1 MDRSFIENNLVAGV
15 YTNSD
20 KYFKQFTDNWQGHYA
35 DVELIFNIQKGKI
48 NENMEKLRHKFIETG
63 KRYWLFMDED
73 ILFTRNDVIETCLKY
88 MKKNDLDLITT
99 YQSTDFNLVKKVKAD
114 GLPFEYIT
122 WCAGYFMLV
131 DSKRCGLVP
140 FDLDLPTTH
149 GSMSDLAYCMDII
162 EDADALIGIA
172 PTMIYHA
179 DSGYSPKVIEPF
191 KITKENKEN
200 VNKSV
205 SQFLK
210 ELDPKLLY
218 GNPKI
223 EIVFLGNGDIDYNET
238 IGGHYLKNKH
248 PNIYHEIVARHH
260 YDIVHTNKKDNF
272 TFTKD
277 KNTV

>member
-1 MDRSFIENNLVAGV
+1 
-15 YTNSD
+15 
-20 KYFKQFTDNWQGHYA
+20 
-35 DVELIFNIQKGKI
+35 
-48 NENMEKLRHKFIETG
+48 
-63 KRYWLFMDED
+63 
-73 ILFTRNDVIETCLKY
+73 
-88 MKKNDLDLITT
+88 
-99 YQSTDFNLVKKVKAD
+99 
-114 GLPFEYIT
+114 
-122 WCAGYFMLV
+122 MLV

-140 FDLDLPTTH
+140 FDLKLPTTH
-149 GSMSDLAYCMDII
+149 GSMSDIAYCMDII

-172 PTMIYHA
+172 PTMIYH
-179 DSGYSPKVIEPF
+179 DDYGYTGYSPKMTEPF
-191 KITKENKEN
+191 KITKENTEN

-205 SQFLK
+205 KQFFK
-210 ELDPKLLY
+210 KLDPKLLY

-260 YDIVHTNKKDNF
+260 YNTIHTKKSNNF